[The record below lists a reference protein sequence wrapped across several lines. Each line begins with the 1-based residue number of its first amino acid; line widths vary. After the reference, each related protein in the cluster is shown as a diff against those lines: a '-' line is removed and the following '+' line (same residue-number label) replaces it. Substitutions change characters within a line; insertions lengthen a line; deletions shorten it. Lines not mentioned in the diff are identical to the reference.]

1 MGAGLLRS
9 PRLRRLA
16 SRRVLGTLA
25 GLLVLGFLLAALV
38 DGWRSASSFD
48 WSVDPLWLAAGLA
61 ALVVLYVG
69 SALLYAAI
77 VGRLHRPP
85 PDRRATVSA
94 WARSLLGRYV
104 PGTVV
109 MVLGRAAMGQRSG
122 VPGRV
127 TVAATAYEQAL
138 TLAAAGVGSIGFIL
152 AYGDLGRRE
161 WAWAVVAVVPLAL
174 AVLHP
179 RCFRPL
185 SGWLLARARREPL
198 STFLSGRQVAAFFGC
213 SLVVVAMLALAA
225 WALVRAA
232 AGAAAGGLAFVGLA
246 YVLSFLVSTLA
257 FVFPSGLGVREGAF
271 ALALTHTLPTS
282 VAVACAVGVRL
293 VVTLF
298 ELGFVAVATLAGR
311 RR

>member
-1 MGAGLLRS
+1 MGVGRARVLPG
-9 PRLRRLA
+9 LRRLA

-25 GLLVLGFLLAALV
+25 GLLVLGFLAAALV
-38 DGWRSASSFD
+38 DGWRGVASFD
-48 WSVDPLWLAAGLA
+48 WSVDPLWLALGLA
-61 ALVVLYVG
+61 ALLALYLV

-77 VGRLHRPP
+77 VERLHAPRPA
-85 PDRRATVSA
+85 RRETVSV

-109 MVLGRAAMGQRSG
+109 MVLGRTAMGQRKG

-127 TVAATAYEQAL
+127 TVAATTYELAL
-138 TLAAAGVGSIGFIL
+138 TVAAAGVASTGFVL
-152 AYGDLGRRE
+152 AYGDLGHRA
-161 WAWAVVAVVPLAL
+161 WAWAVAAAIPIAL
-174 AVLHP
+174 VLLHP

-198 STFLSGRQVAAFFGC
+198 STFLTARQVAAIFGC
-213 SLVVVAMLALAA
+213 YLLAMGVLAVAA
-225 WALVRAA
+225 WALVHAA
-232 AGAAAGGLAFVGLA
+232 VGEAAGGLAYVGLA

-271 ALALTHTLPTS
+271 ALALAQSLPTS

-293 VVTLF
+293 VITLF
-298 ELGFVAVATLAGR
+298 ELAFVAAAAAAGR
-311 RR
+311 R